1 MDKSLSTG
9 ICKNVNIVR
18 ICTAGDQCKNSDV
31 YNESERNKKLSVA
44 TCTCMHVVL
53 SKRDRSS
60 TKENRKQYY
69 YSTFVP
75 LVVNIVIFLI
85 VLICSEKEVSKYL
98 FFYSPL
104 FFVIYD
110 NCVFWHVPHV

>member
-85 VLICSEKEVSKYL
+85 VLIL
-98 FFYSPL
+98 FRKGSVQILVFL
-104 FFVIYD
+104 FPTIL
-110 NCVFWHVPHV
+110 CHIL